1 MDSHARFNLSPV
13 PSVEGD
19 EDDEINDGVGHPTHR
34 GLAKIDQ
41 NDSGEDAENQNKLH
55 TSTTAVQLYDSN
67 NGPSSPITDQ
77 SNVHHGLFLDM
88 KKKEVSR
95 DHLTFSN

>member
-19 EDDEINDGVGHPTHR
+19 DDDDDDDDDGVGHQTHR

-41 NDSGEDAENQNKLH
+41 DDSGEEIEHPADLH
-55 TSTTAVQLYDSN
+55 TGTTAVQLLDTN
-67 NGPSSPITDQ
+67 NGPTSLTTESSNDQ
-77 SNVHHGLFLDM
+77 NHGLFVCFD
-88 KKKEVSR
+88 R
-95 DHLTFSN
+95 